1 MLYIENF
8 IRLIVIATLVLAV
21 PYAHY
26 RTGKKVL
33 KIISIIISSALAFY
47 FLAMTIAH
55 IWLWIYGTIPRTE
68 SYVLWVVSLLLSI
81 ACFYLS
87 LKTIKK
93 PKIES
98 NTLDLEN

>member
-33 KIISIIISSALAFY
+33 KIISSALAFY